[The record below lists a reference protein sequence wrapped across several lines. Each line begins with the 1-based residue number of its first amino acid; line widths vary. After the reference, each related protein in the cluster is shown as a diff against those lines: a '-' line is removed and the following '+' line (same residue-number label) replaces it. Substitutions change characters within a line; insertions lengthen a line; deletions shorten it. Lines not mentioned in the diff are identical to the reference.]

1 MYILKRMLWPSPY
14 SWVRGA
20 MLSTVQRVLAK
31 LVSPMWRT
39 VDRDQQ
45 DASLGEGTFHTSSTE
60 DVQGPVCYFAQDLQP
75 QAVLRRRF

>member
-1 MYILKRMLWPSPY
+1 MRILKRMVWPSPC
-14 SWVRGA
+14 SGVGRA

-39 VDRDQQ
+39 VDPDQQ

-60 DVQGPVCYFAQDLQP
+60 DVQAQCVISLKIYSRRPV
-75 QAVLRRRF
+75 